1 MNAISQNNGISY
13 GVFSGISTNAQ
24 QIAENSE
31 NLSQVGAVSS
41 ATLSLGNGK
50 ADLTQE
56 MIGQM
61 ESKNSIEA
69 NAQVIQTADSILQ
82 TLLDIQA

>member
-1 MNAISQNNGISY
+1 M
-13 GVFSGISTNAQ
+13 
-24 QIAENSE
+24 AENSE

-41 ATLSLGNGK
+41 ATLSLGNSK